1 MLSPDVRST
10 TPGYCTLLQ
19 VVTKRR
25 GDDYIP
31 VNILFIAHISAI
43 LCDNCIVPGLKCS
56 LLYIARSA
64 AFDGEL
70 IITESGRLYGLA
82 VICGAMRLNC
92 IFPRAAWE
100 RDIRF
105 FNG

>member
-1 MLSPDVRST
+1 MLCMLSPDVRST

-70 IITESGRLYGLA
+70 NNYR
-82 VICGAMRLNC
+82 V
-92 IFPRAAWE
+92 RACPDYTDWLSFVAQCALTAYFRALRGNE
-100 RDIRF
+100 I
-105 FNG
+105 